1 MQLYEVCPWARP
13 TYRPQPPDRSPR
25 SDSTILP
32 LLAPDSP
39 LVKLLVEKA
48 KERERIYAG
57 TDRGPT
63 AADQLQLEGRHLAYL
78 LNTSFWASLRH
89 EEGHPARGAL
99 TIVDRTVPGG
109 LRFREPV
116 ILTQESIVQLTPAL
130 GVALAAVELSPEG
143 MPQVWGLLEAAPL
156 WQPVIRI
163 AGPAYIVVS
172 QDRDVLGLIRG
183 GETHLVRGG
192 PHSLMDLIGGIL
204 DHGDSAPS
212 PDRMAKVEHL
222 LKVVATMHRH
232 GKGGTIV
239 IVPTATG
246 SLPESLRLRYP
257 LDERSS
263 GMSRSRLADL
273 EDAPPERSE
282 ARGRTSAPEVPG
294 LLLPRASRSQSLLAD
309 LSQRLLVQMGQL
321 SAAEGAVVIG
331 DDLTLFGF
339 GAELEPPEAEF
350 TLSVVNAVTGHVEHG
365 RTPISVGNGRHTLAA
380 RLVHQYPQCL
390 AFVATPDGAM
400 TLFAW
405 LAQGRPITALT
416 HLQDLLAEY

>member
-1 MQLYEVCPWARP
+1 M
-13 TYRPQPPDRSPR
+13 
-25 SDSTILP
+25 
-32 LLAPDSP
+32 
-39 LVKLLVEKA
+39 
-48 KERERIYAG
+48 
-57 TDRGPT
+57 
-63 AADQLQLEGRHLAYL
+63 QLEGRHLAYL

-89 EEGHPARGAL
+89 EEGPPARGAL
-99 TIVDRTVPGG
+99 TIADRTVPGG

-130 GVALAAVELSPEG
+130 GHALAAVELSPDG
-143 MPQVWGLLEAAPL
+143 MPQVWGVLEAAPP

-163 AGPAYIVVS
+163 AGPAHIVVS
-172 QDRDVLGLIRG
+172 QDKDVLGLIRG

-192 PHSLMDLIGGIL
+192 PHSLMDVIGGTL

-239 IVPTATG
+239 VVPTAVG
-246 SLPESLRLRYP
+246 EWPDSVRMRYP

-263 GMSRSRLADL
+263 GISRSRLVDQ
-273 EDAPPERSE
+273 DDISPERPE
-282 ARGRTSAPEVPG
+282 GRGRTSAPDVPG
-294 LLLPRASRSQSLLAD
+294 LLLPRTSRSQSLLAD

-339 GAELEPPEAEF
+339 GAALEPPEAEV
-350 TLSVVNAVTGHVEHG
+350 TLSVVNAVTGQVEHD
-365 RTPISVGNGRHTLAA
+365 RTALSVGNGRHALAA
-380 RLVHQYPQCL
+380 RFVYHHPQCL
-390 AFVATPDGAM
+390 AFVATPDGSM

-405 LAQGRPITALT
+405 AAQGRPITALT